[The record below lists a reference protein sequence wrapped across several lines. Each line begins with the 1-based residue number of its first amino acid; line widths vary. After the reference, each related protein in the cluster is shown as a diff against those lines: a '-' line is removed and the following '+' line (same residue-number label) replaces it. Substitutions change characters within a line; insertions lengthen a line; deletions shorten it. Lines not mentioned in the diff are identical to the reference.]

1 MVCGQSEQQYRA
13 AQAEF
18 ASATEALRA
27 VRQSHEQIARTT
39 MQFTQICDAIGRRC
53 DGATPEDIAHVV
65 YGVQR
70 LWDCYRS
77 REWES
82 RAELRRALATQ
93 HRTLAQLDA
102 ARCRIRGSQ

>member
-77 REWES
+77 REQGS
-82 RAELRRALATQ
+82 RVDLRRALAAQ
-93 HRTLAQLDA
+93 HRAA
-102 ARCRIRGSQ
+102 ARLEATQCRI